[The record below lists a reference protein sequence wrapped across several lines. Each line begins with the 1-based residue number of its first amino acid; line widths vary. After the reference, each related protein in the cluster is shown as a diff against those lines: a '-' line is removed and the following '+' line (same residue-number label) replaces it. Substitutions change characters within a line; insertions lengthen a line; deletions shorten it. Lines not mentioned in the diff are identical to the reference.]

1 ESANFT
7 IPDTATRI
15 VFGNEHNSCGSIS
28 CTEVSKDEGSFN
40 RGCQV
45 RAMLQGHQ
53 AARREIGSHL
63 NKLKDIAPLIV
74 VGDSQNGLGG
84 GETLEKLIQSETS
97 SQLMARARVVS
108 EEYATI
114 ATNFSRRFPAEV
126 AKATTGDHSIAEAW
140 KKEVTQGGWG
150 AAGLWFFED

>member
-1 ESANFT
+1 
-7 IPDTATRI
+7 
-15 VFGNEHNSCGSIS
+15 
-28 CTEVSKDEGSFN
+28 KDEGSFN
-40 RGCQV
+40 RGYQV

-63 NKLKDIAPLIV
+63 NKLKDIAHLIV

-84 GETLEKLIQSETS
+84 GETLEKLIQSENS

-126 AKATTGDHSIAEAW
+126 AKATTGDPSIAEAW

-150 AAGLWFFED
+150 AAGLWFFEISRFQMLSEGVTSKVIGSI